1 MNSFSAGNAMS
12 KAIGIDLGTTNSAAA
27 IKRLETVI
35 IPNAE
40 GDPLTPSV
48 VSSQGEKGFFRKQTK
63 FVVGKAALDWM
74 AQDPANTILS
84 IKRLMGRNFTDPEV
98 QKLIEEKRFAYT
110 VKRLDEGSEH
120 SVGVELHGEE
130 FTPEQISAK
139 ILEKVVTDAEK
150 RLKETVEYGVVTVPA
165 YFNDKQKHA
174 TRMAAALAGLKVQR
188 LLPEPTAA
196 AISFGLDAVADKEA
210 QTILVFDLGGGTFDI
225 AILTLAQGQFIE
237 QGKGGDMWMGGDDID
252 HLITQYV
259 YDQTAAEYDIE
270 DVAGLIDDLPVADKN
285 RFLSDLKRK
294 VEAAKIRLSTH
305 DKAVIEILGLL
316 KDEDGDILD
325 IEVELSRPQFEA
337 LLLPLAEQAVAL
349 TLKVIEDIH
358 FDIDLI
364 DKVVMV
370 GGSSSIPLLIRKMQ
384 EVFGEPRVLVHPR
397 PMLAIAE
404 GAAALAHRLSES
416 YECPCC
422 GQMVAQTDARCGACQ
437 FDLTANLEQS
447 GVVDIVHTV
456 SHDYYLALEDG
467 SDYCLVEQNTPL
479 PFKTQAAFKLMHA
492 DQRLAH
498 FKFYNRVNTVQESI
512 GDLWLSFS
520 TDGVGNDEGKVHE
533 VLLDFDIDE
542 NNLITVS
549 ASLKDLPAVKV
560 SRTLSRGNV
569 DEKLFLDL
577 EASIARVNSGPHSYY
592 AVLDF
597 LERAVGM
604 AQAINQVID
613 PETGEIHERAH
624 HQVMRQQ
631 FVAKQL
637 VEQDATPYANLYYA
651 EDFLAD
657 AGQILPPREQ
667 RAIQQKIDRLK
678 AVNETGSVDDI
689 LSARDG
695 LSEELDKH
703 PLLLS
708 IKNIELAA
716 SIVAEQDPA
725 KAPRYLQYVHN
736 IRGAIERHDLDRLF
750 SLIDEIMPEVSAI
763 LNQYESKELR
773 IWKEIRQ

>member
-1 MNSFSAGNAMS
+1 MS

-27 IKRLETVI
+27 IKRLETDI

-40 GDPLTPSV
+40 GDLLTPSV
-48 VSSQGEKGFFRKQTK
+48 VSCQTTRGLFRKKQN
-63 FVVGKAALDWM
+63 FVVGKPALDWM
-74 AQDPANTILS
+74 AQDPQNTILS

-98 QKLIEEKRFAYT
+98 QKLIEAKRFAYT
-110 VKRLDEGSEH
+110 VRRLAEGSEH
-120 SVGVELHGEE
+120 SVAVLLNEAE

-139 ILEKVVTDAEK
+139 ILEKVVSDAE
-150 RLKETVEYGVVTVPA
+150 RWLKERVEYVVVTVPA

-174 TRMAAALAGLKVQR
+174 TRMAATLAGLKVQR

-196 AISFGLDAVADKEA
+196 AISFGVDALAEDEA

-225 AILTLAQGQFIE
+225 AILTVAEGQFIE

-252 HLITQYV
+252 NLITQYV
-259 YDQTAAEYDIE
+259 YDETAAEY
-270 DVAGLIDDLPVADKN
+270 AIDDLAALIDQLPVVDKN

-294 VEAAKIRLSTH
+294 VEAAKIRLSTE

-325 IEVELSRPQFEA
+325 IEVELTRPQFES
-337 LLLPLAEQAVAL
+337 LLMPLAEQAVAL
-349 TLKVIEDIH
+349 TLQVIEDIH

-416 YECPCC
+416 YECPGC
-422 GQMVAQTDARCGACQ
+422 GQLVAQTDDTCGACQ
-437 FDLTANLEQS
+437 FDLTAHLEQS

-479 PFKTQAAFKLMHA
+479 PFETQAAFKLVHA

-498 FKFYNRVNTVQESI
+498 FKFYNRVNEIQESI

-520 TDGVGNDEGKVHE
+520 TDDVGDKRGQVHE
-533 VLLDFDIDE
+533 VLLDFEIDE

-549 ASLKDLPAVKV
+549 AAIKDKPDVKV

-577 EASIARVNSGPHSYY
+577 EASIARVNRGQHNYY

-597 LERAVGM
+597 LERAVSM

-613 PETGEIHERAH
+613 PETGEINETAH
-624 HQVMRQQ
+624 QKAMQQ
-631 FVAKQL
+631 RSIAEQL
-637 VEQDATPYANLYYA
+637 FEQEATPYANLYYA

-657 AGQILPPREQ
+657 TGPILPPREQ
-667 RAIQQKIDRLK
+667 RALQQKIDRLK
-678 AVNETGSVDDI
+678 TVNETGSVDEI
-689 LSARDG
+689 LRARDD
-695 LSEELDKH
+695 LSQELDNH

-708 IKNIELAA
+708 INNIELAG
-716 SIVAEQDPA
+716 SIVAREDPA
-725 KAPRYLQYVHN
+725 RAPRYDQYVRD
-736 IRGAIERHDLDRLF
+736 IRNAIERQDSDTLVT
-750 SLIDEIMPEVSAI
+750 LIEEIMPEVSEI
-763 LNQYESKELR
+763 LEKYESKELR
-773 IWKEIRQ
+773 IWKGIRQ

>member
-1 MNSFSAGNAMS
+1 MS

-27 IKRLETVI
+27 IKRLETDI

-48 VSSQGEKGFFRKQTK
+48 VSGQTARGFFRKK
-63 FVVGKAALDWM
+63 PNFVVGKPALDWM
-74 AQDPANTILS
+74 AQDPQNTILS

-110 VKRLDEGSEH
+110 VKHLAEGSEH
-120 SVGVELHGEE
+120 SVAVVLNEVE

-139 ILEKVVTDAEK
+139 ILEKVVRDAEK
-150 RLKETVEYGVVTVPA
+150 WLKEGVEYVVVTVPA

-196 AISFGLDAVADKEA
+196 AISFGIDALVANEA

-225 AILTLAQGQFIE
+225 AILTIAQGQFIE

-252 HLITQYV
+252 NLITQYV
-259 YDQTAAEYDIE
+259 YDETAAEYT
-270 DVAGLIDDLPVADKN
+270 IDDLAALIEQLPAVDKN

-294 VEAAKIRLSTH
+294 VEAAKIRLSTE

-325 IEVELSRPQFEA
+325 IEVELTRPQFEA

-349 TLKVIEDIH
+349 TLQVIEDIH

-364 DKVVMV
+364 DKVAMV

-416 YECPCC
+416 YECPGC
-422 GQMVAQTDARCGACQ
+422 GQTVAQTDDRCEACQ
-437 FDLTANLEQS
+437 FDLTANLEHS

-467 SDYCLVEQNTPL
+467 SDYCLVEQHTPL
-479 PFKTQAAFKLMHA
+479 PFETQAAFKLVHA

-498 FKFYNRVNTVQESI
+498 FKFYNRVNEVQESI

-520 TDGVGNDEGKVHE
+520 TDDVGDEEGQVHD
-533 VLLDFDIDE
+533 VLLNFEIDE

-549 ASLKDLPAVKV
+549 ASIKDKPDVKV
-560 SRTLSRGNV
+560 SRTLSRGSV

-577 EASIARVNSGPHSYY
+577 EASIARVNSGPHNYY

-597 LERAVGM
+597 LERAVSM

-613 PETGEIHERAH
+613 PETGEINDTAH
-624 HQVMRQQ
+624 KQAIRQQ
-631 FVAKQL
+631 SVAEQL
-637 VEQDATPYANLYYA
+637 FEQEATPYANLCYA
-651 EDFLAD
+651 EDFLTD
-657 AGQILPPREQ
+657 AGPILAPREH
-667 RAIQQKIDRLK
+667 RALQQKIDQLK
-678 AVNETGSVDDI
+678 TVNETGSVDEI
-689 LSARDG
+689 LRARDD
-695 LSEELDKH
+695 LSQELDKH
-703 PLLLS
+703 PLLMS
-708 IKNIELAA
+708 INNIELAG
-716 SIVAEQDPA
+716 SIVAREDPTR
-725 KAPRYLQYVHN
+725 APRYARYVRD
-736 IRGAIERHDLDRLF
+736 IRNAIERQDADALV
-750 SLIDEIMPEVSAI
+750 SLVEEIMPEVSEI
-763 LNQYESKELR
+763 LEKYESKELR

>member
-1 MNSFSAGNAMS
+1 MS
-12 KAIGIDLGTTNSAAA
+12 KAIGIDLGTTNSVAA
-27 IKRLETVI
+27 IKRLETDI
-35 IPNAE
+35 LPNAE

-48 VSSQGEKGFFRKQTK
+48 VSYHIEQGLFGKKKT
-63 FVVGKAALDWM
+63 FVVGKHAVDWM
-74 AQDPANTILS
+74 AQDPANTVLS
-84 IKRLMGRNFTDPEV
+84 IKRLMGRNFTDREV

-110 VKRLDEGSEH
+110 VKRLAEGSEH
-120 SVGVELHGEE
+120 SVAVELQGEE

-150 RLKETVEYGVVTVPA
+150 RLKETVEHVVVTVPA

-196 AISFGLDAVADKEA
+196 AISFGIDTLADEEA

-225 AILTLAQGQFIE
+225 SILTIAQGQFIE

-259 YDQTAAEYDIE
+259 YDETEKEYK
-270 DVAGLIDDLPVADKN
+270 IDDLAALVDQLPAVDKH
-285 RFLSDLKRK
+285 RFLRDVKRK
-294 VEAAKIRLSTH
+294 VEAAKIRLSTE

-325 IEVELSRPQFEA
+325 IEVEVTRPQFES
-337 LLLPLAEQAVAL
+337 LLLPFAEQAVAL
-349 TLKVIEDIH
+349 TLQAIGAIH
-358 FDIDLI
+358 FDLDLI

-416 YECPCC
+416 YECPGC
-422 GQMVAQTDARCGACQ
+422 GQTVAQTATTCGACQ
-437 FDLTANLEQS
+437 FDLTANLAQS

-467 SDYCLVEQNTPL
+467 SDYRLVEQHTPL
-479 PFKTQAAFKLMHA
+479 PFETQVAFKLLHA

-498 FKFYNRVNTVQESI
+498 FRFYNRVNEVKESI

-520 TDGVGNDEGKVHE
+520 PNDVGDREGKVHE
-533 VLLDFDIDE
+533 VLLHFTIDE
-542 NNLITVS
+542 NNLITVA
-549 ASLKDLPAVKV
+549 ASLKDLPDVNV

-577 EASIARVNSGPHSYY
+577 EASIARVNRGQHSYY
-592 AVLDF
+592 VVLDF
-597 LERAVGM
+597 LQRAVGI
-604 AQAINQVID
+604 AREIHQVID
-613 PETGEIHERAH
+613 PETGEIHASAH
-624 HQVMRQQ
+624 QQVLRHQA
-631 FVAKQL
+631 VAEQL
-637 VEQDATPYANLYYA
+637 FDQEATPYANLYYA
-651 EDFLAD
+651 EDFLAHV
-657 AGQILPPREQ
+657 GQILAPREQ
-667 RAIQQKIDRLK
+667 RALQQKIDTLK
-678 AVNETGSVDDI
+678 AVNETGSIDDI
-689 LSARDG
+689 LRARDDV
-695 LSEELDKH
+695 SQELDKY

-708 IKNIELAA
+708 IKDIEMAA
-716 SIVAEQDPA
+716 GIVAEEDPA
-725 KAPRYLQYVHN
+725 RAPRYAQYVYDIHN
-736 IRGAIERHDLDRLF
+736 AIERHDPDTLFRL
-750 SLIDEIMPEVSAI
+750 IEEIMSEVSQI
-763 LNQYESKELR
+763 LEVYESKELR
-773 IWKEIRQ
+773 IWKDIRQ